1 MSALQLQS
9 QPWLADYECGRVA
22 LEEDTL
28 WPCLSEK
35 ALGSFAV
42 IKGTAVFVTDA
53 TLLPSPIPHLT
64 WSPSYIMN
72 LLVGHTMRNQ

>member
-1 MSALQLQS
+1 MALQ
-9 QPWLADYECGRVA
+9 
-22 LEEDTL
+22 EDTL

-35 ALGSFAV
+35 VLGRFAV
-42 IKGTAVFVTDA
+42 IKVAAVFATDA
-53 TLLPSPIPHLT
+53 ALLCSPIPHLT